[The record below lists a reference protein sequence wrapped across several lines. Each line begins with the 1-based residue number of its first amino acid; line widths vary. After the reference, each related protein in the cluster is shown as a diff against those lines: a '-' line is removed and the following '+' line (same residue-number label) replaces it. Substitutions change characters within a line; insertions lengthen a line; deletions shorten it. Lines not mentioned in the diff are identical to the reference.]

1 MPCFHPV
8 TAWKSKHPNPSG
20 KRPLVFKPELGAPRS
35 ELKIPCGGCIGCRM
49 DKSRQWMLRL
59 MHEAKYHEQKAFLT
73 LTYDDLKLPENGSL
87 DHRHFQLFMKR
98 LRKEHG
104 GKLRYFM
111 CGEYG
116 DQTERPHYHAILY
129 GCDFSDRRKHSAGTQ
144 GDQIWVSDDL
154 DRIWGMGHCYIGS
167 VTPESCGYVS
177 RYIMKKVTGDLA
189 NDHYARVNPI
199 TGEWYLLKPE
209 YIKMSLKPGIGK
221 DFYDDFK
228 TDLYPTDT
236 AISKGKQMPVPKYY
250 DRQLEKENPEL
261 LEKLKAKRQRRALK
275 DKANNTPER
284 LAVRKLV
291 LQSKTKMLTR
301 NYI

>member
-8 TAWKSKHPNPSG
+8 TAWKSRHPNPSG
-20 KRPLVFKPELGAPRS
+20 KYSLVFKPEHGAPCS
-35 ELKIPCGGCIGCRM
+35 ELQIPCGGCIGCRM

-73 LTYDDLKLPENGSL
+73 LTYDQLSLPEDGSL
-87 DHRHFQLFMKR
+87 NHRHFQLFMKR

-104 GKLRYFM
+104 GKLRFFM

-116 DQTERPHYHAILY
+116 DQNGRPHYHAILY
-129 GCDFSDRRKHSAGTQ
+129 GCDFPDRRKHSTGTN

-154 DRIWGMGHCYIGS
+154 DRIWGNGDCYIGS
-167 VTPESCGYVS
+167 VTPESCGYVA

-189 NDHYARVNPI
+189 TDHYSRVNPA

-221 DFYDDFK
+221 DFYEDFK
-228 TDLYPTDT
+228 TDLYPSDT

-250 DRQLEKENPEL
+250 DRQLEKENPVL
-261 LEKLKAKRQRRALK
+261 LEELKTKRKRRALK

-284 LAVRKLV
+284 LAVRKLI

-301 NYI
+301 SL